1 MTDDIVG
8 HCFDIDY
15 FMDMCQKP
23 EHDMKTVTAQYKEAY
38 KDVEKSV

>member
-23 EHDMKTVTAQYKEAY
+23 SEHDTRRHTRTWRRAHSSQ
-38 KDVEKSV
+38 

>member
-15 FMDMCQKP
+15 FMDICQKLK
-23 EHDMKTVTAQYKEAY
+23 HDMKTVTARCKEVY
-38 KDVEKSV
+38 RDVEKSA